1 MQRRRLLFKALAPVL
16 SILLLFVGVILLRD
30 KLWPAGTVCLL
41 LALVGFIAGMRLL
54 EKSPFTPEEIEFLRP
69 LIPSVVVW
77 LAVVSL
83 SFISIFYVADN
94 FKSPETDRI
103 ASIAYVGS
111 VILGLLAVWWKRL
124 MAGNWH
130 PVETVKA
137 NRLEAGL
144 LAGILLLAF
153 LVRTIDMTSH
163 PYPWSGDEASIGME
177 AIRILKGEVTNFFD
191 TGWSSQPNWSFVPT
205 AAMELIFGKNIIAI
219 RMASAVAGTL
229 AVLFVYLFG
238 REMFNPAMALMAAA
252 FLATMPYHVHFSRV
266 GVANVVDS
274 LVSAAMFW
282 LIARGINR
290 EDARYYYTAGAV
302 AGLSIYTYAGTRL
315 VLVLAALTF
324 LFLILRQRRYLPTHW
339 KHLFAFAGGT
349 MISAAPQAAYF
360 ARHPDIFMGRFG
372 QEGIFF
378 NGWLAGQV
386 ATTGRS
392 VAGILFSQFTRT
404 TLVFIASAAPGNF
417 FNSPEPYLTVIGSV
431 LFLLGMAYALAHLL
445 EPRYFILVIWFW
457 TVILF
462 GGILTLNPPANTRLL
477 MTTPPVA
484 LLLALGAYKILE
496 YLQRFNLI
504 RQRAFA
510 PVLALLAMILVF
522 QNVNYYMFTYRTNMY
537 FQDANGE
544 YAMEVGMLARSL
556 GKDYTIYVLGEPRIF
571 SGFPTLA
578 FIAPEN
584 PRTDLNAGTAGTFVL
599 APGEKAIFFSIP
611 ENRALLS
618 MIKEKYPGGETGF
631 VYRKPKPDELLF
643 EYYVLLHGEP

>member
-1 MQRRRLLFKALAPVL
+1 MQHRRLIVKALAPIL
-16 SILLLFVGVILLRD
+16 SIVLLFVGVILLRA

-41 LALVGFIAGMRLL
+41 LALVGFVYGMRLL
-54 EKSPFTPEEIEFLRP
+54 EKSPFTQEELDTLRP
-69 LIPSVVVW
+69 LIPTFLIW
-77 LAVVSL
+77 LAVISL
-83 SFISIFYVADN
+83 SLLSVYYVADN
-94 FKSPETDRI
+94 FISPETDRI
-103 ASIAYVGS
+103 AAIAFASS
-111 VILGLLAVWWKRL
+111 VLLGLLAVWWKGLRSRTWRPIEKIK
-124 MAGNWH
+124 AH
-130 PVETVKA
+130 RVEV
-137 NRLEAGL
+137 GL
-144 LAGILLLAF
+144 LAGILVLSFLL
-153 LVRTIDMTSH
+153 RTIDISSH

-205 AAMELIFGKNIIAI
+205 AITELIFGRNIFAI

-229 AVLFVYLFG
+229 AVLCVYLFG
-238 REMFNPAMALMAAA
+238 REMFNPEIALMAAA

-282 LIARGINR
+282 LIARGIKKD
-290 EDARYYYTAGAV
+290 DARYYYTAGAV

-339 KHLFAFAGGT
+339 KHLLAFAGGT
-349 MISAAPQAAYF
+349 VLSAAPQAAYF

-386 ATTGRS
+386 ATTGKS
-392 VAGILFSQFTRT
+392 VAGILLDQFTRT

-445 EPRYFILVIWFW
+445 ETRYFILLIWFW
-457 TVILF
+457 IVILF

-477 MTTPPVA
+477 MTTPAVA
-484 LLLALGAYKILE
+484 LFLALGADKVLD
-496 YLQRFNLI
+496 YLQKFNLI
-504 RQRAFA
+504 KPRASTPILA
-510 PVLALLAMILVF
+510 VLTVILMF
-522 QNVNYYMFTYRTNMY
+522 QNVNYYMFTYRTRMY

-544 YAMEVGMLARSL
+544 FAMEVGEMARSL
-556 GKDYTIYVLGEPRIF
+556 GRDYSIYVLGEPRIF

-578 FIAPEN
+578 FLAPDN
-584 PRTDLNAGTAGTFVL
+584 FRMDVGAATIGTFAV
-599 APGEKAIFFSIP
+599 APGEKAAFFAIP
-611 ENRALLS
+611 ENRAMLATV
-618 MIKEKYPGGETGF
+618 MEEYPGGESGY
-631 VYRKPKPDELLF
+631 VYRKPAPDEMLF
-643 EYYVLLHGEP
+643 EYYVVSR

>member
-1 MQRRRLLFKALAPVL
+1 MQHRRLFIKALAPIL
-16 SILLLFVGVILLRD
+16 SIVLLSVSIILLRAN
-30 KLWPAGTVCLL
+30 LVPAGTICLV
-41 LALVGFIAGMRLL
+41 LALAGFIYGMRLL
-54 EKSPFTPEEIEFLRP
+54 EKSPFTPEELEILRP
-69 LIPSVVVW
+69 LLPTLLVW
-77 LAVVSL
+77 LAVVGLSL
-83 SFISIFYVADN
+83 LSVYYAADN

-103 ASIAYVGS
+103 ADIAFAGS
-111 VILGLLAVWWKRL
+111 VALGLLAVWWQAIRVRD
-124 MAGNWH
+124 WH
-130 PVETVKA
+130 PVQWIKA
-137 NRLEAGL
+137 NRLETGL
-144 LAGILLLAF
+144 LVGILLLAF
-153 LVRTIDMTSH
+153 LLRTIDIRSH

-205 AAMELIFGKNIIAI
+205 AVMELIFGKNIVAI

-238 REMFNPAMALMAAA
+238 REMFNPAIALLAGA
-252 FLATMPYHVHFSRV
+252 FLATMPYHLHFSRV
-266 GVANVVDS
+266 GVANIVDS

-282 LIARGINR
+282 LLARGINR
-290 EDARYYYTAGAV
+290 DDARYYYTAGAV

-339 KHLFAFAGGT
+339 KHLFAFAGGAL
-349 MISAAPQAAYF
+349 ISAVPQAAYF

-378 NGWLAGQV
+378 NGWLASQV

-392 VAGILFSQFTRT
+392 MADILLSQFTRT

-431 LFLLGMAYALAHLL
+431 LFLLGMAYAFAHLL
-445 EPRYFILVIWFW
+445 EPRYFILLIWFW

-477 MTTPPVA
+477 MTTPAVA
-484 LLLALGAYKILE
+484 LLLSVGAYQILE
-496 YLQRFNLI
+496 YLQKFSLI
-504 RQRAFA
+504 RPRLFT
-510 PVLALLAMILVF
+510 PVLTVLALVLMF
-522 QNVNYYMFTYRTNMY
+522 QNVSYYMFTYRTQML

-544 YAMEVGMLARSL
+544 FAMEAGEMASSL
-556 GKDYTIYVLGEPRIF
+556 GREYSVYVLGEPRLF

-578 FIAPEN
+578 FLAPDN
-584 PRTDLNAGTAGTFVL
+584 FRMDLGAGSLGSFAH
-599 APGEKAIFFSIP
+599 APGEKAAFFSIP
-611 ENRALLS
+611 EDRALLATV
-618 MIKEKYPGGETGF
+618 IEKYPGGEKGF
-631 VYRKPKPDELLF
+631 VYRKPKPDEILF
-643 EYYVLLHGEP
+643 EYYILTH